1 MADPG
6 FADDQIVRGAEHPVF
21 GQSGNLVNVWTW
33 AKGSICNSAKRATC
47 LLSAEK
53 YLCGV
58 DMSLC
63 SLADHISAP

>member
-1 MADPG
+1 MADLG

-21 GQSGNLVNVWTW
+21 GESGNLVNVWTW
-33 AKGSICNSAKRATC
+33 VKGGFCNRAKRATR
-47 LLSAEK
+47 LLRAEK

-58 DMSLC
+58 GMSLC